1 MLFYERL
8 ESIIMGGSNKVAQKA
23 ACYTL
28 SQFIKHLV
36 EKQYIT
42 LIDFFCPKIIGLFV
56 RTRTFHFELTR
67 ALIYLLD
74 SNGNK
79 FFVGC
84 LTEILNKLNE
94 IILDDRITVYQD
106 KIEACSLLTVLGCNL
121 ESVAALVNKYYCND
135 VLTTLGEAVKNRVA
149 KVQQAARAAKEVW
162 GELSYKG
169 QKQAESQKETEHL
182 ELRDALTPDD
192 LVKVKSGF
200 GNIADAKSL
209 GYLKRRKKSKN
220 KKARNHLLMDK
231 RLKSKQ
237 MNSSQQK
244 KSSKVIREK
253 IFNMEQERTNLM
265 KQADIFKKRD
275 ASIDNLMDKY
285 MPKSTKKSKVT
296 NRSGLMSKIK
306 ERMFNVE
313 KGKSIEIVESKRGR
327 DQRLLREQRIRGE
340 EIENE
345 GGEKEG
351 DGDKEES
358 KADLIAMKKRGL
370 NEEENKDL
378 FNEEDEDVGDQI
390 FNSSNIPKS
399 LEKDLEKEAQK
410 ELGMD

>member
-56 RTRTFHFELTR
+56 KTRTFHYELTR

-169 QKQAESQKETEHL
+169 QEQAESQKETEHL

-209 GYLKRRKKSKN
+209 GYLKRRKKSKS
-220 KKARNHLLMDK
+220 KKARNHLLKDK

-306 ERMFNVE
+306 KRMLNVE

-351 DGDKEES
+351 NGDKEES
-358 KADLIAMKKRGL
+358 KADLIAMKEKGL
-370 NEEENKDL
+370 NEEEK
-378 FNEEDEDVGDQI
+378 
-390 FNSSNIPKS
+390 
-399 LEKDLEKEAQK
+399 
-410 ELGMD
+410 